1 MVQDFLANEF
11 FESPCFRQTP
21 SIPGGNWWNEAEEAG
36 ESSGAE
42 SKSKEVSKSKRMKM
56 ERREIWNDSEK
67 NGTRKKKVE
76 ESQKKKKKLKKK
88 REGGGERRRYRV
100 PVWCGPPKSL
110 IALRGLFPLSMRG
123 EIFACITSPAGSIW
137 FGGLHLGCFCVL
149 VLILV
154 FYFSCESRGIN
165 VWEICA
171 ALRLDDAIT
180 MDPLSPRIPD

>member
-1 MVQDFLANEF
+1 MNEAIVQDFLANEF

-56 ERREIWNDSEK
+56 ERREY
-67 NGTRKKKVE
+67 GTTARRMGR
-76 ESQKKKKKLKKK
+76 KKKKKKRRGRRKKEVQSSGMVWPTK
-88 REGGGERRRYRV
+88 IAHCFAGAFPFEHAGG
-100 PVWCGPPKSL
+100 
-110 IALRGLFPLSMRG
+110 
-123 EIFACITSPAGSIW
+123 IFACITSPAGSIW

-154 FYFSCESRGIN
+154 FSLGISSRWNRGSN
-165 VWEICA
+165 VGDLCGLA
-171 ALRLDDAIT
+171 
-180 MDPLSPRIPD
+180 PG